1 MAYEEIG
8 EEYEV
13 VGYDDV
19 GYDEIGADASEV
31 ERLLAA
37 AVSGE
42 EMVVGA
48 RRRHAVKRHGRPQ
61 ASRGQVIVKK
71 RAPQDVHEF
80 PLGFDSGAN
89 IAAAGAQQVVATPLA
104 MFRGDRLMVP
114 SDIAGNFVLTQI
126 LVGMENQMPGTAA
139 LPCRAFQEDS
149 NGARLKLNTCPPS
162 VPITLG
168 VMNVSGGAS
177 WFRALL
183 YGTVVK

>member
-13 VGYDDV
+13 V

-42 EMVVGA
+42 EMEVGA
-48 RRRHAVKRHGRPQ
+48 RRRHHPGRPR
-61 ASRGQVIVKK
+61 AGRGQVIVKK
-71 RAPQDVHEF
+71 HHPQDVHEF

-168 VMNVSGGAS
+168 VQNVSGGAS